1 MGLGDI
7 LQAQWYA
14 DGALARALRPLSVLC
29 ELTARRRRRRF
40 LAEPPG
46 RVPVPVVVVGNI
58 TVGGTGKTPMV
69 VWLVEWLR
77 AQGWKPGVVS
87 RGYRASAGGDMP
99 YLVSA
104 DDDAVAAGDEP
115 LLIARR
121 TRVPVAIC
129 RRRPAAVVMLIE
141 KHGCDIVVSDDGLQ
155 HYRLWRDIE
164 IAMLDGRRRLGNGRC
179 LPSGPLREPAD
190 RLDEVDF
197 VLVAEG
203 SPAPGE
209 FGVNIVMGEAR
220 RIGSLDELRPL
231 TAFAG
236 KPVHAVAGIG
246 NPERFFSALERAGLS
261 VIRHPLPDHHPIA
274 PRDIAFG
281 DGRAVLMT
289 EKDAVKCRA
298 FASPDTWYVPIE
310 AMPERNWID
319 AFGERLRSVVDGQE
333 TA

>member
-1 MGLGDI
+1 M
-7 LQAQWYA
+7 
-14 DGALARALRPLSVLC
+14 
-29 ELTARRRRRRF
+29 
-40 LAEPPG
+40 
-46 RVPVPVVVVGNI
+46 PVVVVGNI

-87 RGYRASAGGDMP
+87 RGYRASAGSEMP

-104 DDDAVAAGDEP
+104 DDDTVTVGDEP

-129 RRRPAAVVMLIE
+129 RRRPAAVEMLIE

-197 VLVAEG
+197 VLVVEG

-236 KPVHAVAGIG
+236 KPVHVVAGIG

-298 FASPDTWYVPIE
+298 FASPDNWYVPIE